1 MPVTATDSKGRF
13 QVEIEM
19 KFAIKSIVAAAAF
32 VAAGAASA
40 ALVTIDANDPSS
52 GFIMEGSGALTFS
65 ENLRNAL
72 NVGSVTAEAF
82 GGATSSITG
91 GPGAYTN
98 ITVGAPITSLE
109 YDDATNQVTKVFT
122 AGGARQVA
130 GNVPGVSGGG
140 WVEVGNLEVNL
151 VTNEIFGTIVG
162 QSTAGASVNYYG
174 KLFTIG
180 SVTGD
185 TTLPSPASTGF
196 TTLST
201 LALDSAAFTQ
211 ISNALALQFLGSV
224 SLQAASSDFGTIES
238 AISNLVLTPPPVPSI
253 PEPSTYALMGLGLV
267 GLALARRRRA
277 KA

>member
-1 MPVTATDSKGRF
+1 MKHFTAT
-13 QVEIEM
+13 V
-19 KFAIKSIVAAAAF
+19 VAAAAL
-32 VAAGAASA
+32 VAAGSASA
-40 ALVTIDANDPSS
+40 ALVTINAND
-52 GFIMEGSGALTFS
+52 GLIDGAGTLTFS

-72 NVGSVTAEAF
+72 NVGAVTAEAF
-82 GGATSSITG
+82 GDATSAITG
-91 GPGAYTN
+91 APGAYTN
-98 ITVGAPITSLE
+98 IAVSAPVTSLV
-109 YDDATNQVTKVFT
+109 YDDTTNQVTKVFT
-122 AGGARQVA
+122 SGGARQVA

-140 WVEVGNLEVNL
+140 WVEVGNLEVDL
-151 VTNEIFGTIVG
+151 LTSEIFGTIVG
-162 QSTAGASVNYYG
+162 QSDAGASVNYYG

-238 AISNLVLTPPPVPSI
+238 AISNLILTPPPPVPSI

-267 GLALARRRRA
+267 GLAAARRRQV

>member
-1 MPVTATDSKGRF
+1 MKNFTAS
-13 QVEIEM
+13 VI
-19 KFAIKSIVAAAAF
+19 AAAAL
-32 VAAGAASA
+32 VAAGSASA
-40 ALVTIDANDPSS
+40 ALVTINAND
-52 GFIMEGSGALTFS
+52 GLIDGAGTLTFS

-82 GGATSSITG
+82 GDATSAITG
-91 GPGAYTN
+91 APGAYTN
-98 ITVGAPITSLE
+98 IAVSAPVTSLV
-109 YDDATNQVTKVFT
+109 YDDTTNQVTKVFT
-122 AGGARQVA
+122 SGGARQVA

-180 SVTGD
+180 AVAGD
-185 TTLPSPASTGF
+185 TTFQEGTALTS
-196 TTLST
+196 LST

-224 SLQAASSDFGTIES
+224 SLQAASADFG
-238 AISNLVLTPPPVPSI
+238 SI
-253 PEPSTYALMGLGLV
+253 ASSITVTAVPEPSTYALMGLGLV
-267 GLALARRRRA
+267 GLALARRRAA
-277 KA
+277 K

>member
-180 SVTGD
+180 AVAGD
-185 TTLPSPASTGF
+185 TTFQEGTALTS
-196 TTLST
+196 LST

-224 SLQAASSDFGTIES
+224 SLQAASADFG
-238 AISNLVLTPPPVPSI
+238 SI
-253 PEPSTYALMGLGLV
+253 ASSITVTAVPEPSTYALMGLGLV
-267 GLALARRRRA
+267 GLALARRRAA
-277 KA
+277 K

>member
-1 MPVTATDSKGRF
+1 MKNFTAS
-13 QVEIEM
+13 V
-19 KFAIKSIVAAAAF
+19 VAAAAL
-32 VAAGAASA
+32 VAAGSASA
-40 ALVTIDANDPSS
+40 ALVTINANDPSS
-52 GFIMEGSGALTFS
+52 GALINGAGTLTFS

-72 NVGSVTAEAF
+72 NVGAVTAEAF
-82 GGATSSITG
+82 GDATSAITG
-91 GPGAYTN
+91 SPGAYTN
-98 ITVGAPITSLE
+98 IAVSAPVTSLV
-109 YDDATNQVTKVFT
+109 YDDTTNQVTKVFT
-122 AGGARQVA
+122 SGGARQVA

-162 QSTAGASVNYYG
+162 QSDAGASVNYYG

-238 AISNLVLTPPPVPSI
+238 AISNLILTPPPVPSI

-267 GLALARRRRA
+267 GLAAVRRRRV